1 MIQIFVTQIY
11 NKPLASPKVIR
22 SLGNQLLEDVEN
34 LLASDEAGH
43 QWSEKN
49 YVSGYTSYG
58 SVDKLHMVMP
68 SFKKLEQALEI
79 HLKSYLKALEF
90 EINTKDL
97 CLSQC
102 WVNVMPAG
110 AQHTAHIHPLSVIS
124 GTVYLQLPKGS
135 SPIKFEDPRLGFF
148 MNSPTPKLKAKLI
161 NQRFITLKPDEG
173 DVVMF
178 ESWLRHEVP
187 QNTTAE
193 PRISVSFNYGWKR
206 N

>member
-1 MIQIFVTQIY
+1 MIQAFVTQIY
-11 NKPLASPKVIR
+11 NKPLANPKILR

-43 QWSEKN
+43 NWSEKN

-68 SFKKLEQALEI
+68 SFKKLEQTLEI
-79 HLKSYLKALEF
+79 HLKNYLNALEF
-90 EINTKDL
+90 EISAKDL
-97 CLSQC
+97 YLSQC
-102 WVNVMPAG
+102 WVNVMPEG

-148 MNSPTPKLKAKLI
+148 MNAPMPKLKAKLI

-187 QNTTAE
+187 LNTTAE

>member
-1 MIQIFVTQIY
+1 MIQAFVTQIY
-11 NKPLASPKVIR
+11 NKPLANPKTLR

-43 QWSEKN
+43 DWSEKN

-79 HLKSYLKALEF
+79 HLKSYLNALEF
-90 EINTKDL
+90 EISAKDL
-97 CLSQC
+97 YLSQC
-102 WVNVMPAG
+102 WVNVMPEG

-124 GTVYLQLPKGS
+124 GTMYLQLPKDS

-148 MNSPTPKLKAKLI
+148 MNAPMPKLKAKLI

-187 QNTTAE
+187 LNTTAE

>member
-1 MIQIFVTQIY
+1 MIQVFVTQIY
-11 NKPLASPKVIR
+11 NQPLSAPKNLR
-22 SLGNQLLEDVEN
+22 SLSNSLLEDIEN

-43 QWSEKN
+43 RWSEKN
-49 YVSGYTSYG
+49 YVSGYTSY
-58 SVDKLHMVMP
+58 SSADKLHMIFS

-79 HLKSYLKALEF
+79 HLKKYLASLEYEVKAQ
-90 EINTKDL
+90 DL
-97 CLSQC
+97 YLSQC
-102 WVNVMPAG
+102 WVNVMPEG
-110 AQHTAHIHPLSVIS
+110 AQHTGHIHPLSVIS

-135 SPIKFEDPRLGFF
+135 SPIKFEDPRLSLF
-148 MNSPTPKLKAKLI
+148 MNAPQPRLKAKLA

-193 PRISVSFNYGWKR
+193 PRISVSFNYGWKKD
-206 N
+206 